1 VKAKKRK
8 NFENIIKAFYELGS
22 HTSLLSE
29 NSIVD
34 DKIPL
39 STTTA
44 AHSREIFSMKPHN
57 RALPDKAAY
66 NSSSKEKVLD
76 SPKNNLE
83 KSTKIITK
91 STRKLCCSKYYKNN
105 KEQEQEDSV
114 EGA

>member
-44 AHSREIFSMKPHN
+44 AAAHSKEIFLNETAQQGTP
-57 RALPDKAAY
+57 
-66 NSSSKEKVLD
+66 
-76 SPKNNLE
+76 
-83 KSTKIITK
+83 
-91 STRKLCCSKYYKNN
+91 
-105 KEQEQEDSV
+105 
-114 EGA
+114 